1 MKGSAGTGTPEAS
14 AGAGAGTTGTKAG
27 TGTEAPEANTG
38 TTGAE
43 TGTKS
48 TEAPEVNAGT
58 NTAQPAAEP
67 ELQPFNNPRLKAHQ
81 NAKGS
86 TSPTKQVKPDLSNP
100 VYSANKK
107 MSAGSSEVDLD
118 LGDGSKKYKV
128 TSVDGNTIEVEAG
141 GKKVLIENG

>member
-27 TGTEAPEANTG
+27 TGTEAPEA
-38 TTGAE
+38 
-43 TGTKS
+43 S
-48 TEAPEVNAGT
+48 TGT

-107 MSAGSSEVDLD
+107 MAAGSSEVDLD
-118 LGDGSKKYKV
+118 LGGGSKKYNV
-128 TSVDGNTIEVEAG
+128 TEVDGNTVVIKSG
-141 GKKVLIENG
+141 GEEIIIENG

>member
-14 AGAGAGTTGTKAG
+14 AGTTGT
-27 TGTEAPEANTG
+27 
-38 TTGAE
+38 E

-48 TEAPEVNAGT
+48 TEAPEVST
-58 NTAQPAAEP
+58 ETSPAQPAAEP

-81 NAKGS
+81 NVKGS
-86 TSPTKQVKPDLSNP
+86 TNPTKRVKPDLSNP

-107 MSAGSSEVDLD
+107 MAAGSSEVDLD